1 MATIVIA
8 HGMFD
13 GGWSWRSVKGLLERA
28 GHRVYTA
35 TLTGLGERVHLAHP
49 DVDLETHIADI
60 ANLLSFE
67 DLSDVRLVGH
77 SYAGCVI
84 TGVAD
89 RTRER
94 LASLIYLDAHV
105 PDGGE
110 SFLQLLDAGNRAGIE
125 EAVRTSGE
133 GWRVPPPA
141 APSDPGVESSP
152 TADLW
157 AWFHPR
163 LVPHPFKTL
172 TQPLRLTRPVDA
184 TLSRAYILCAKG
196 REGAPLEPRMERI
209 RTNSAWRW
217 REIDADHLAHV
228 TTPEMLVNALLE
240 LVSAS

>member
-1 MATIVIA
+1 MATIVIV

-13 GGWSWRSVKGLLERA
+13 GGWSWRGVKGLLEGA

-49 DVDLETHIADI
+49 EIDLETHIADI
-60 ANLLSFE
+60 VNLLYFE
-67 DLSDVRLVGH
+67 DLADVRLVGH

-89 RTRER
+89 RARER

-105 PDGGE
+105 PDDGE
-110 SFLQLLDAGNRAGIE
+110 SFLQLLDANNRAGIE
-125 EAVRTSGE
+125 AATRTSGE

-141 APSDPGVESSP
+141 APSDPGVESHP
-152 TADLW
+152 TSDLW

-172 TQPLRLTRPVDA
+172 TQPLRLTRPPDE
-184 TLSRAYILCAKG
+184 TLSRAYHLLRQQGGMARRWSHG
-196 REGAPLEPRMERI
+196 WSAFARTQPGAGARSTPIISRMSPRQRRSPMRYW
-209 RTNSAWRW
+209 S
-217 REIDADHLAHV
+217 
-228 TTPEMLVNALLE
+228 
-240 LVSAS
+240 